1 MQRAGKSVVRRL
13 GILLV
18 CALVLSGCDRGPQ
31 LLTVKAVAARVPSL
45 APFFDEASGL
55 GHDSAVRPQQPH
67 SGLQAGNTPGLYG
80 GTRKPTICDVNRLK
94 KFLTDPRND
103 RKARAWAQ
111 VLKISQDEIPAY
123 LDRLTPVLL
132 RHDTLVQNHD
142 YKRGR
147 ATPFNSL
154 LEAGIAILVDEQGL
168 PAVKCSCGNPLR
180 PFAGDASRISVK
192 FENGN
197 KKWDGYDRAS
207 LVAVKPAPRRIEQL
221 ALVDVDNPDRG
232 INRPAGTTGAHD
244 SPFDTHERHKVPD
257 VAGMRF
263 GDAGQRL
270 ADKGLAAAYDEK
282 GPPPDDARVTGSDP
296 APGTELEFGEYVT
309 LSVVRG
315 TTGGTGGGSGDGT
328 TGGTGKGSRGGTSTP
343 PSSGPTTPGS
353 GPSTPGESSQ
363 PPPASGGATTSS
375 PPPSSSAPSSSA
387 TSSATGGGAP
397 GASKSSGGS
406 ESSEPPPASS
416 ASASRPP
423 PVVSS
428 PPPVVSS
435 SPPTSRP
442 ATSAPATSAPATSAP
457 PVTSDP
463 ATAQPVTSG
472 PVASDPV
479 ASGPPAGEPTT
490 TTA

>member
-1 MQRAGKSVVRRL
+1 MTFCMPMQRAGKSVVRRL

-45 APFFDEASGL
+45 APFFDEESGL
-55 GHDSAVRPQQPH
+55 GHDSTVRRQQPH

-103 RKARAWAQ
+103 RKAHVWAQ

-142 YKRGR
+142 YKKGR
-147 ATPFNSL
+147 AAPFNSL

-232 INRPAGTTGAHD
+232 ITRPAGTTGAHD
-244 SPFDTHERHKVPD
+244 SPFDTHERHKVPE
-257 VAGMRF
+257 VAGMGF
-263 GDAGQRL
+263 GDASQRL
-270 ADKGLAAAYDEK
+270 ADKGLAAAYGEK

-309 LSVVRG
+309 LSVERG
-315 TTGGTGGGSGDGT
+315 TAGKTGRGSGDGT
-328 TGGTGKGSRGGTSTP
+328 TGETGEGRTGGTSAP
-343 PSSGPTTPGS
+343 PASGSTTPGGS
-353 GPSTPGESSQ
+353 GQ
-363 PPPASGGATTSS
+363 PPPSSGGATTSS
-375 PPPSSSAPSSSA
+375 PPPASSPPSSA
-387 TSSATGGGAP
+387 TSGGPP
-397 GASKSSGGS
+397 GASRSSGSS

-423 PVVSS
+423 PAVSS
-428 PPPVVSS
+428 PPPAVSS

-442 ATSAPATSAPATSAP
+442 VTSAPVTSAPVTSAP
-457 PVTSDP
+457 VTSAP
-463 ATAQPVTSG
+463 ATAQPVTSD

-479 ASGPPAGEPTT
+479 ASGPVAGEATST

>member
-45 APFFDEASGL
+45 APFFDEESGL
-55 GHDSAVRPQQPH
+55 GHDSTVRRQQPH

-103 RKARAWAQ
+103 RKAHVWAQ

-142 YKRGR
+142 YKKGR
-147 ATPFNSL
+147 AAPFNSL

-232 INRPAGTTGAHD
+232 ITRPAGTTGAHD
-244 SPFDTHERHKVPD
+244 SPFDTHERHKVPE
-257 VAGMRF
+257 VAGMGF
-263 GDAGQRL
+263 GDASQRL
-270 ADKGLAAAYDEK
+270 ADKGLAAAYGEK

-309 LSVVRG
+309 LSVERG
-315 TTGGTGGGSGDGT
+315 TAGKTGRGSGDGT
-328 TGGTGKGSRGGTSTP
+328 TGETGEGRTGGTSAP
-343 PSSGPTTPGS
+343 PASGSTTPGGS
-353 GPSTPGESSQ
+353 GQ
-363 PPPASGGATTSS
+363 PPPSSGGATTSS
-375 PPPSSSAPSSSA
+375 PPPASSPPSSA
-387 TSSATGGGAP
+387 TSGGPP
-397 GASKSSGGS
+397 GASRSSGSS

-423 PVVSS
+423 PAVSS
-428 PPPVVSS
+428 PPPAVSS

-442 ATSAPATSAPATSAP
+442 VTSAPVTSAPVTSAP
-457 PVTSDP
+457 VTSAP
-463 ATAQPVTSG
+463 ATAQPVTSD

-479 ASGPPAGEPTT
+479 ASGPVAGEATST

>member
-1 MQRAGKSVVRRL
+1 MVRRL

-45 APFFDEASGL
+45 APFFDEESGL
-55 GHDSAVRPQQPH
+55 GHDSTVRRQQPH

-103 RKARAWAQ
+103 RKAHVWAQ

-142 YKRGR
+142 YKKGR
-147 ATPFNSL
+147 AAPFNSL

-232 INRPAGTTGAHD
+232 ITRPAGTTGAHD
-244 SPFDTHERHKVPD
+244 SPFDTHERHKVPE
-257 VAGMRF
+257 VAGMGF
-263 GDAGQRL
+263 GDASQRL
-270 ADKGLAAAYDEK
+270 ADKGLAAAYGEK

-309 LSVVRG
+309 LSVERG
-315 TTGGTGGGSGDGT
+315 TAGKTGRGSGDGT
-328 TGGTGKGSRGGTSTP
+328 TGETGEGRTGGTSAP
-343 PSSGPTTPGS
+343 PASGSTTPGGS
-353 GPSTPGESSQ
+353 GQ
-363 PPPASGGATTSS
+363 PPPSSGGATTSS
-375 PPPSSSAPSSSA
+375 PPPASSPPSSA
-387 TSSATGGGAP
+387 TSGGPP
-397 GASKSSGGS
+397 GASRSSGSS

-423 PVVSS
+423 PAVSS
-428 PPPVVSS
+428 PPPAVSS

-442 ATSAPATSAPATSAP
+442 VTSAPVTSAPVTSAP
-457 PVTSDP
+457 VTSAP
-463 ATAQPVTSG
+463 ATAQPVTSD

-479 ASGPPAGEPTT
+479 ASGPVAGEATST

>member
-1 MQRAGKSVVRRL
+1 MPMQRAGKSVVRRL

-31 LLTVKAVAARVPSL
+31 LLAVKAVAARVPSL
-45 APFFDEASGL
+45 APFFDEESGL
-55 GHDSAVRPQQPH
+55 GHDSTVRSQQPR

-94 KFLTDPRND
+94 TFLTDPRND
-103 RKARAWAQ
+103 RKAHVWAQ

-142 YKRGR
+142 YKKGR

-180 PFAGDASRISVK
+180 PFAGDASRISVT

-232 INRPAGTTGAHD
+232 ITRPAGTTGAHD

-263 GDAGQRL
+263 GDASQRL
-270 ADKGLAAAYDEK
+270 ADKGLAAAYDAK
-282 GPPPDDARVTGSDP
+282 GPPPDGAPVTGSDP

-309 LSVVRG
+309 LSVDRG
-315 TTGGTGGGSGDGT
+315 A
-328 TGGTGKGSRGGTSTP
+328 TGGTGKGSAGGTSAP
-343 PSSGPTTPGS
+343 PSSGSTTPG
-353 GPSTPGESSQ
+353 GSSQ
-363 PPPASGGATTSS
+363 LPPSSGGATTSS
-375 PPPSSSAPSSSA
+375 SPPPSSSPSSSPPPPSSSPPSSA
-387 TSSATGGGAP
+387 TSGGAP
-397 GASKSSGGS
+397 GASKSS
-406 ESSEPPPASS
+406 ESSGSPESSRPPPASS
-416 ASASRPP
+416 ASAS
-423 PVVSS
+423 S
-428 PPPVVSS
+428 PPPAVSS
-435 SPPTSRP
+435 SPPMSRP
-442 ATSAPATSAPATSAP
+442 VSSAPVTSAPVTSA

-463 ATAQPVTSG
+463 ATAQPVTSD

-479 ASGPPAGEPTT
+479 ASSPVAGEPTT

>member
-1 MQRAGKSVVRRL
+1 MG
-13 GILLV
+13 
-18 CALVLSGCDRGPQ
+18 
-31 LLTVKAVAARVPSL
+31 VPSL
-45 APFFDEASGL
+45 APFFDEESGL
-55 GHDSAVRPQQPH
+55 GHDSTVRTQQPH

-80 GTRKPTICDVNRLK
+80 GTRKPKICDVNRLK

-103 RKARAWAQ
+103 RKAHAWAQ

-142 YKRGR
+142 YKKGR

-154 LEAGIAILVDEQGL
+154 LEAGISILVDEQGL

-180 PFAGDASRISVK
+180 PFAGDTSRISVK

-197 KKWDGYDRAS
+197 KKWDGYDRSS

-232 INRPAGTTGAHD
+232 ITRPAGTTGAHD

-257 VAGMRF
+257 VAGMGF
-263 GDAGQRL
+263 GDASQRL
-270 ADKGLAAAYDEK
+270 ADKGLAAAYDAK
-282 GPPPDDARVTGSDP
+282 GPPPDDAPVTRSDP

-309 LSVVRG
+309 LSVDRG
-315 TTGGTGGGSGDGT
+315 AADGTDRGSGDGA
-328 TGGTGKGSRGGTSTP
+328 TGKPGKTGKGSTGGTSSP
-343 PSSGPTTPGS
+343 PTSGST
-353 GPSTPGESSQ
+353 TPGESSR
-363 PPPASGGATTSS
+363 PPSSSGGATTSS
-375 PPPSSSAPSSSA
+375 PPPSSTPPPSSSSSPPSST
-387 TSSATGGGAP
+387 TSGGAP
-397 GASKSSGGS
+397 GTSERPGGPGSPGSS
-406 ESSEPPPASS
+406 ESSKPPPASS

-423 PVVSS
+423 PAVSSS
-428 PPPVVSS
+428 PPAVSS

-442 ATSAPATSAPATSAP
+442 VTSAPVTSAPVTSAP
-457 PVTSDP
+457 GASDPVPSDP
-463 ATAQPVTSG
+463 ATAQPVTSD

-479 ASGPPAGEPTT
+479 ASGPVAGEATA

>member
-1 MQRAGKSVVRRL
+1 M
-13 GILLV
+13 
-18 CALVLSGCDRGPQ
+18 
-31 LLTVKAVAARVPSL
+31 
-45 APFFDEASGL
+45 
-55 GHDSAVRPQQPH
+55 
-67 SGLQAGNTPGLYG
+67 
-80 GTRKPTICDVNRLK
+80 
-94 KFLTDPRND
+94 
-103 RKARAWAQ
+103 
-111 VLKISQDEIPAY
+111 LKISQDEIPAY

-142 YKRGR
+142 YKKGR
-147 ATPFNSL
+147 AAPFNSL

-232 INRPAGTTGAHD
+232 ITRPAGTTGAHD
-244 SPFDTHERHKVPD
+244 SPFDTHERHKVPE
-257 VAGMRF
+257 VAGMGF
-263 GDAGQRL
+263 GDASQRL
-270 ADKGLAAAYDEK
+270 ADKGLAAAYGEK

-309 LSVVRG
+309 LSVERG
-315 TTGGTGGGSGDGT
+315 TAGKTGRGSGDGT
-328 TGGTGKGSRGGTSTP
+328 TGETGEGRTGGTSAP
-343 PSSGPTTPGS
+343 PASGSTTPGGS
-353 GPSTPGESSQ
+353 GQ
-363 PPPASGGATTSS
+363 PPPSSGGATTSS
-375 PPPSSSAPSSSA
+375 PPPASSPPSSA
-387 TSSATGGGAP
+387 TSGGPP
-397 GASKSSGGS
+397 GASRSSGSS

-423 PVVSS
+423 PAVSS
-428 PPPVVSS
+428 PPPAVSS

-442 ATSAPATSAPATSAP
+442 VTSAPVTSAPVTSAP
-457 PVTSDP
+457 VTSAP
-463 ATAQPVTSG
+463 ATAQPVTSD

-479 ASGPPAGEPTT
+479 ASGPVAGEATST

>member
-1 MQRAGKSVVRRL
+1 MVRRL

-45 APFFDEASGL
+45 APFFDEESGL
-55 GHDSAVRPQQPH
+55 GHDSTVRRQQPH

-103 RKARAWAQ
+103 RKAHVWAQ

-142 YKRGR
+142 YKKGR
-147 ATPFNSL
+147 AAPFNSL

-232 INRPAGTTGAHD
+232 ITRPAGTTGAHD
-244 SPFDTHERHKVPD
+244 SPFDTHERHKVPE
-257 VAGMRF
+257 VAGMGF
-263 GDAGQRL
+263 GDASQRL
-270 ADKGLAAAYDEK
+270 ADKGLAAAYGEK

-309 LSVVRG
+309 LSVERG
-315 TTGGTGGGSGDGT
+315 TAGKTGRGSGDGT
-328 TGGTGKGSRGGTSTP
+328 TGETGEGRTGGTSA
-343 PSSGPTTPGS
+343 
-353 GPSTPGESSQ
+353 
-363 PPPASGGATTSS
+363 PPASGSTT
-375 PPPSSSAPSSSA
+375 P
-387 TSSATGGGAP
+387 GGA
-397 GASKSSGGS
+397 
-406 ESSEPPPASS
+406 
-416 ASASRPP
+416 ASRLRP
-423 PVVSS
+423 PVALRPRPRRPLRLRPRPRRAVALLA
-428 PPPVVSS
+428 PRGVPGVPRV
-435 SPPTSRP
+435 PSRRRRAARP
-442 ATSAPATSAPATSAP
+442 RPGRRLP
-457 PVTSDP
+457 
-463 ATAQPVTSG
+463 
-472 PVASDPV
+472 
-479 ASGPPAGEPTT
+479 
-490 TTA
+490 